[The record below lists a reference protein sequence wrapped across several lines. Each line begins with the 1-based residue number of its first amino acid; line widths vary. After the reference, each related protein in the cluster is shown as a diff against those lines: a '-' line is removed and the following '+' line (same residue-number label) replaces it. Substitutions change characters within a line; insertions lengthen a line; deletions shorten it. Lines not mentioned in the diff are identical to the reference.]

1 LWHLA
6 AEVFTIMRAP
16 GKLKYLAGS
25 ESGAAVWINDVAPE
39 EAARRL
45 REAGGAHVG
54 AARHSDID
62 PDAVGVPERRK
73 G

>member
-1 LWHLA
+1 
-6 AEVFTIMRAP
+6 
-16 GKLKYLAGS
+16 
-25 ESGAAVWINDVAPE
+25 VWINDVAPE